1 MTRTLFTFAALLSM
15 GIILGCGKPADDKK
29 PAPEKHAEHDHPSE
43 GPHGGHLIELGAE
56 EYHAELVHD
65 DATKTVTVYLLD
77 SKATQ
82 PVGIA
87 ETELT
92 LNLVVDGKPQQVK
105 LAAAPQP
112 GDTEGNASRFS
123 VVDEKV
129 LEALDAPKTTG
140 RLNVTIAGKS
150 YTGEIAHEAH
160 DHKH

>member
-1 MTRTLFTFAALLSM
+1 MIRMLFTLAALLSM
-15 GIILGCGKPADDKK
+15 GIVVGCGKPAEKK
-29 PAPEKHAEHDHPSE
+29 PTPEKEHVHDHPSE

-77 SKATQ
+77 SKAAQ

-92 LNLVVDGKPQQVK
+92 LNLVVDGKPQQAK

-112 GDTEGNASRFS
+112 GDTEGHASRFS

-140 RLNVTIAGKS
+140 RLNVTISGKP
-150 YTGEIAHEAH
+150 YVGEIAHEEH